1 MALTADRIPMTARQD
16 GEIFE
21 YPIAATTHLY
31 AGQAI
36 GLDTAGNA
44 VAMSLTTSLV
54 AVGCCEEEINN
65 TGAAAAAN
73 VKVRTGVFR
82 WANHG
87 SITKTSIGDVV
98 YAYDD
103 VSVQASSSS
112 ASAMGVM
119 VDIDSLGVW
128 VKMPPMTIST
138 LGLLAANNLS
148 DVGTAATARTNL
160 GVGTGDSPTFADVTT
175 TDDIDVGD
183 DLRVVGLVTIG
194 ETLKVTGNLTAKG
207 LLSVE
212 TATKTVG
219 TAADEGGIVIQDATD
234 NAVITLPNIA
244 AGNKGMK
251 VTVQNIGANGAAKV
265 SVSPDVSDKIAG
277 SVAAVQSGGLADKD
291 WINTKATAKQGDF
304 TTLVSD
310 GTDTWWI
317 VGGVGVW
324 ASET

>member
-1 MALTADRIPMTARQD
+1 MVLTADRIPGTPRYLGD
-16 GEIFE
+16 IHE
-21 YPIAATTHLY
+21 YPMATATHLY
-31 AGQAI
+31 AGQAV

-44 VAMSLTTSLV
+44 VAMSLTTGLI
-54 AVGCCEEEINN
+54 AVGCCEEEVNN
-65 TGAAAAAN
+65 TGAAAALK
-73 VKVRTGVFR
+73 VKVREGVFR
-82 WANHG
+82 WDNYG
-87 SITKTSIGDVV
+87 TITKASIGDVV
-98 YAYDD
+98 YAYND

-112 ASAMGVM
+112 ASAMGIM

-148 DVGTAATARTNL
+148 DVGTAATAATNL
-160 GVGTGDSPTFADVTT
+160 GLGTANSPTFADVTT

-219 TAADEGGIVIQDATD
+219 TAADEGGIVIQDLTD

-244 AGNKGMK
+244 AGNKGMQ
-251 VTVQNIGANGAAKV
+251 VTVQNTGADGAAKI
-265 SVSPDVSDKIAG
+265 SISPDASDKIVG
-277 SVAAVQSGGLADKD
+277 TVGAVQSGGVADKD
-291 WINTKATAKQGDF
+291 WINTKATANQGDY

-317 VGGVGVW
+317 IGGVGVW
-324 ASET
+324 ASE